1 MADTVGTDVGFTAEE
16 EAFRGEVLSFLTGY
30 QGLDGY
36 FHRRESSAEGVRKL
50 YRALGERGWLSL
62 SWPREFGG
70 MGRSPAYEF
79 ILWDEMAYAR
89 VARPPMGPGLVAKAL
104 MAHGTPEQCARF
116 LPDLRLG
123 RTNFCL
129 GYSEPD
135 AGSDLAAVR
144 TRATPLADGPDGP
157 GWYEVDG
164 AKCWTSNAH
173 WADHIW
179 LLCRTGAADSRSRGL
194 SVLIVPLD
202 RPGVTVSP
210 IPTHDGGRLNE
221 VRFEGVRVPAADRVG
236 AENDGWRVVA
246 SALAVER
253 HVQFPPKRLRR
264 DLRDL
269 VAWTGRTGLDGD
281 PVVRR
286 RLSGLAVRVAEVEAL
301 ALALLGEIISGRPS
315 AVPAAHH
322 KLAGTLL
329 TQDIARAAME
339 FGNSEALI
347 KDSDV
352 EFMWR
357 QAILETIGGGTS
369 EVMRGLVARQAFGL
383 DSRG

>member
-1 MADTVGTDVGFTAEE
+1 MDFGFTSEE
-16 EAFRGEVLSFLTGY
+16 EAFRSEVLAFLADY

-36 FHRRESSAEGVRKL
+36 FHRGENTGEGVRRV

-62 SWPREFGG
+62 SWPAEFGG
-70 MGRSPAYEF
+70 RGLSPAYEF

-104 MAHGTPEQCARF
+104 MTHGTAEQCERL
-116 LPDLRLG
+116 LPGLRLG
-123 RTNFCL
+123 QINFAL

-144 TRATPLADGPDGP
+144 TRATLVGDD
-157 GWYEVDG
+157 YEING

-173 WADHIW
+173 WADYIW
-179 LLCRTGAADSRSRGL
+179 LLCRTGAPDSRSRGL

-202 RPGVTVSP
+202 HPGVSVSP

-221 VRFEGVRVPAADRVG
+221 VRFDAVRVPAGNRVG
-236 AENDGWRVVA
+236 GENDGWQVVA

-264 DLRDL
+264 DLQDL
-269 VAWTGRTGLDGD
+269 ITWVEKSGLSHD

-286 RLSGLAVRVAEVEAL
+286 RLVDLAVKVAETEAL
-301 ALALLGEIISGRPS
+301 ALALLGEIISGQPS
-315 AVPAAHH
+315 AVPAAYH

-329 TQDIARAAME
+329 AQEIARSAME
-339 FGNSEALI
+339 FGSNEALI

-357 QAILETIGGGTS
+357 QAILETVGGGTS
-369 EVMRGLVARQAFGL
+369 EMMRGLIARQAFGL
-383 DSRG
+383 ESKG

>member
-1 MADTVGTDVGFTAEE
+1 MDFGFTPAE
-16 EAFRGEVLSFLTGY
+16 EAFRGEVLDFLAGH
-30 QGLDGY
+30 QGLNGY
-36 FHRRESSAEGVRKL
+36 FHRGENTGDGVRKV

-62 SWPREFGG
+62 SWPVEFGG
-70 MGRSPAYEF
+70 GGLSPAYEF

-104 MAHGTPEQCARF
+104 MAHGTAEQCERL
-116 LPDLRLG
+116 LPGLRLG
-123 RTNFCL
+123 QLNFAL

-144 TRATPLADGPDGP
+144 TRATRAGDE
-157 GWYEVDG
+157 YVIDG

-173 WADHIW
+173 WADCIW
-179 LLCRTGAADSRSRGL
+179 LLCRTGAQDSRSRGL

-202 RPGVTVSP
+202 HPGVSVSP

-221 VRFEGVRVPAADRVG
+221 VRFDGVRVPAGNRVG
-236 AENDGWRVVA
+236 DENAGWQVVA

-264 DLRDL
+264 DLQDL
-269 VAWTGRTGLDGD
+269 VSWLEKSGLSHD

-286 RLSGLAVRVAEVEAL
+286 RLSELAVRVAEVEAL
-301 ALALLGEIISGRPS
+301 ALALLGEIISGEPS
-315 AVPAAHH
+315 AVPAAYH
-322 KLAGTLL
+322 KLAGTRLA
-329 TQDIARAAME
+329 QEIARSAME
-339 FGNSEALI
+339 FGSSEALV

-357 QAILETIGGGTS
+357 QAILETVGGGTS
-369 EVMRGLVARQAFGL
+369 EMMRGLIARQAFGL
-383 DSRG
+383 DSKG

>member
-1 MADTVGTDVGFTAEE
+1 MDYGFTPEE
-16 EAFRGEVLSFLTGY
+16 EAFRSEVLEFLADF

-36 FHRRESSAEGVRKL
+36 FHRREGTGEGVRRV

-62 SWPREFGG
+62 SWPAEFGG
-70 MGRSPAYEF
+70 GGLSPAYEF

-104 MAHGTPEQCARF
+104 MTHGTAEQCERF
-116 LPDLRLG
+116 LPGLRLG
-123 RTNFCL
+123 QINFAL

-144 TRATPLADGPDGP
+144 TRATRAGDD
-157 GWYEVDG
+157 YEING

-173 WADHIW
+173 WADCIW
-179 LLCRTGAADSRSRGL
+179 LLCRTGAPDSRSRGL

-202 RPGVTVSP
+202 QPGVSVSP

-221 VRFEGVRVPAADRVG
+221 VRFDGVRVPAGNRVG
-236 AENDGWRVVA
+236 GENDGWQVVA

-264 DLRDL
+264 DLQDL
-269 VAWTGRTGLDGD
+269 LTWTEKSGLSHD

-286 RLSGLAVRVAEVEAL
+286 RLCDLAVKVAEVEAL
-301 ALALLGEIISGRPS
+301 ALALLGEIISGEPS
-315 AVPAAHH
+315 AVPAAYH

-329 TQDIARAAME
+329 AQEIARSAME
-339 FGNSEALI
+339 FGSGEALI
-347 KDSDV
+347 RDTDV

-357 QAILETIGGGTS
+357 QAILETVGGGTS
-369 EVMRGLVARQAFGL
+369 EMMRGLIARQAFGL
-383 DSRG
+383 DSKG

>member
-1 MADTVGTDVGFTAEE
+1 MDFGFTPEE
-16 EAFRGEVLSFLTGY
+16 EEFRGEVLEFLADHRDLNGF
-30 QGLDGY
+30 
-36 FHRRESSAEGVRKL
+36 FHRGENTAEGVRRL
-50 YRALGERGWLSL
+50 YRALGERAWLSL
-62 SWPREFGG
+62 SWPVEFGG
-70 MGRSPAYEF
+70 RGLSPAYEF

-89 VARPPMGPGLVAKAL
+89 AARPPMGPGLVAKAL
-104 MAHGTPEQCARF
+104 MTHGTARQCERF
-116 LPDLRLG
+116 LPGLRLG
-123 RTNFCL
+123 RINFAL

-144 TRATPLADGPDGP
+144 TRAELVSDHE
-157 GWYEVDG
+157 YEING

-173 WADHIW
+173 WADYIW
-179 LLCRTGAADSRSRGL
+179 LLCRTGAADSRARGL

-202 RPGVTVSP
+202 HPGVSVSP
-210 IPTHDGGRLNE
+210 IPTHEGGRLNE
-221 VRFEGVRVPAADRVG
+221 VRFDGVRVPVDNRVG
-236 AENDGWRVVA
+236 DENAGWQVVA

-264 DLRDL
+264 DLQDL
-269 VAWTGRTGLDGD
+269 VDWVRTSGLGED

-286 RLSGLAVRVAEVEAL
+286 RLFDLAVKVAEAEAL
-301 ALALLGEIISGRPS
+301 GLALLGEIISGEPS
-315 AVPAAHH
+315 AVPAAYH

-329 TQDIARAAME
+329 TQEIARSAME
-339 FGNSEALI
+339 FGSTEALV
-347 KDSDV
+347 KGTDV

-383 DSRG
+383 HGKR

>member
-1 MADTVGTDVGFTAEE
+1 MDFGFTREE
-16 EAFRGEVLSFLTGY
+16 EDFRKEVLEFLADY
-30 QGLDGY
+30 QDLQGY
-36 FHRRESSAEGVRKL
+36 FHRGDHTGAGLRGL

-62 SWPREFGG
+62 SWPEEFGG
-70 MGRSPAYEF
+70 AGLSPAYEF

-104 MAHGTPEQCARF
+104 MGHGTPDQCERF

-123 RTNFCL
+123 RINFCL

-135 AGSDLAAVR
+135 AGSDLASVG
-144 TRATPLADGPDGP
+144 TRARRVSDAE
-157 GWYEVDG
+157 YVVDG

-173 WADHIW
+173 WSDYIW
-179 LLCRTGAADSRSRGL
+179 LLCRTGPADSRARGL
-194 SVLIVPLD
+194 SILIVPLD
-202 RPGVTVSP
+202 HPGVSVSP

-221 VRFEGVRVPAADRVG
+221 VRFDGVRVPAENRVG
-236 AENDGWRVVA
+236 EENQGWQVA
-246 SALAVER
+246 GSALAVER

-264 DLRDL
+264 DLQDLAAWVRD
-269 VAWTGRTGLDGD
+269 TGLDGD

-286 RLSGLAVRVAEVEAL
+286 TLGGLAVKVAEVEAL
-301 ALALLGEIISGRPS
+301 GLALLGEIISGQPS
-315 AVPAAHH
+315 AVPAAYH

-329 TQDIARAAME
+329 TQDIARAALE
-339 FGNSEALI
+339 FGSPEALV
-347 KDSDV
+347 KGTDV

-369 EVMRGLVARQAFGL
+369 EMMRGLVARQAFGL
-383 DSRG
+383 ER

>member
-1 MADTVGTDVGFTAEE
+1 MDVGFTPEE
-16 EAFRGEVLSFLTGY
+16 EAFRAEVLDFLADH

-36 FHRRESSAEGVRKL
+36 FHRGESTGEGVRRV

-62 SWPREFGG
+62 SWPAEFGG
-70 MGRSPAYEF
+70 SGLSPAYEF
-79 ILWDEMAYAR
+79 ILWDEMAWAR

-104 MAHGTPEQCARF
+104 MTHGTAEQCARL
-116 LPDLRLG
+116 LPGLRRG
-123 RTNFCL
+123 ETNFAL

-144 TRATPLADGPDGP
+144 TRATLVHDA
-157 GWYEVDG
+157 YEING

-179 LLCRTGAADSRSRGL
+179 LLCRTGTQDSRSRGL

-202 RPGVTVSP
+202 HPGVSISP

-221 VRFEGVRVPAADRVG
+221 VRFDGVRVPVENRVG
-236 AENDGWRVVA
+236 DENDGWQVVG

-264 DLRDL
+264 DLQDL
-269 VAWTGRTGLDGD
+269 VAWVEASGLGRD

-286 RLSGLAVRVAEVEAL
+286 RLTGLAVQVAEVEAL
-301 ALALLGEIISGRPS
+301 ALALLDEIINGQPS
-315 AVPAAHH
+315 AVPAAYH

-329 TQDIARAAME
+329 AQEIARAAME
-339 FGNSEALI
+339 FGSGEALI

-357 QAILETIGGGTS
+357 QAILETVGGGTS
-369 EVMRGLVARQAFGL
+369 EVMRSLIARQAFGL
-383 DSRG
+383 ASKG

>member
-1 MADTVGTDVGFTAEE
+1 MDFGFTPEE
-16 EAFRGEVLSFLTGY
+16 EAFRGEVLAFLADY
-30 QGLDGY
+30 QGMNGY
-36 FHRRESSAEGVRKL
+36 FHRGESTGEGVRRV

-62 SWPREFGG
+62 SWPKEFGG
-70 MGRSPAYEF
+70 SGLSPAYEY

-104 MAHGTPEQCARF
+104 MAHGTAEQCERL
-116 LPDLRLG
+116 LPGLRLG
-123 RTNFCL
+123 EVNFAL

-144 TRATPLADGPDGP
+144 TRATLVHDT
-157 GWYEVDG
+157 YEING

-173 WADHIW
+173 WADAIW
-179 LLCRTGAADSRSRGL
+179 LLCRTGPQDSRSRGL

-202 RPGVTVSP
+202 RPGVSISP

-221 VRFEGVRVPAADRVG
+221 VRFDGVRVPVENRVG
-236 AENDGWRVVA
+236 AENDGWQVVA

-264 DLRDL
+264 DLQNL
-269 VAWTGRTGLDGD
+269 VTWVEKSGLSRD

-286 RLSGLAVRVAEVEAL
+286 RLTGLAVQVAEVEAL
-301 ALALLGEIISGRPS
+301 ALALLDEIISGQPS
-315 AVPAAHH
+315 AVPAAYH

-329 TQDIARAAME
+329 AQEIARSAME
-339 FGNSEALI
+339 FGSDEALI

-357 QAILETIGGGTS
+357 QAILETVGGGTS
-369 EVMRGLVARQAFGL
+369 EVMRGLIARQAFGL
-383 DSRG
+383 ESKG

>member
-1 MADTVGTDVGFTAEE
+1 MDFGFTPEE
-16 EAFRGEVLSFLTGY
+16 EAFRSEVLQFLAGY

-36 FHRRESSAEGVRKL
+36 FHRGENTGEGVRTV

-62 SWPREFGG
+62 SWPEEFGG
-70 MGRSPAYEF
+70 RGLSPAYEF

-89 VARPPMGPGLVAKAL
+89 IARPPMGPGLVAKAL
-104 MAHGTPEQCARF
+104 MTHGTAEQGERL
-116 LPDLRLG
+116 LPGLRLG
-123 RTNFCL
+123 QINFAL

-144 TRATPLADGPDGP
+144 TRATPVGDD
-157 GWYEVDG
+157 YEING

-179 LLCRTGAADSRSRGL
+179 LLCRTGAPESRSRGL

-202 RPGVTVSP
+202 HPGVSVSP

-221 VRFEGVRVPAADRVG
+221 VRFDGVRVPAGNRVG
-236 AENDGWRVVA
+236 EENAGWQVVA

-264 DLRDL
+264 DLQDL
-269 VAWTGRTGLDGD
+269 VTWVEKSGLSRD

-286 RLSGLAVRVAEVEAL
+286 RLSDLAVQVAEVEAL
-301 ALALLGEIISGRPS
+301 ALALLGDIISGRPS
-315 AVPAAHH
+315 AVPAAYH
-322 KLAGTLL
+322 KLAGTRLA
-329 TQDIARAAME
+329 QEIARSAME
-339 FGNSEALI
+339 FGSSEALV

-357 QAILETIGGGTS
+357 QAILETVGGGTS
-369 EVMRGLVARQAFGL
+369 EMMRGLIARQAFGL
-383 DSRG
+383 DSKG

>member
-1 MADTVGTDVGFTAEE
+1 MDFGFTSEE
-16 EAFRGEVLSFLTGY
+16 EAFRSEVFAFLADY

-36 FHRRESSAEGVRKL
+36 FHRGENTGEGVRRV

-62 SWPREFGG
+62 SWPAEFGG
-70 MGRSPAYEF
+70 RGLSPAYEF

-104 MAHGTPEQCARF
+104 MTHGTAEQCERL
-116 LPDLRLG
+116 LPGLRLG
-123 RTNFCL
+123 QINFAL

-144 TRATPLADGPDGP
+144 TRATLVGDD
-157 GWYEVDG
+157 YEING

-173 WADHIW
+173 WADYIW
-179 LLCRTGAADSRSRGL
+179 LLCRTGAPDSRSRGL

-202 RPGVTVSP
+202 HPGVSVSP

-221 VRFEGVRVPAADRVG
+221 VRFDAVRVPAGNRVG
-236 AENDGWRVVA
+236 GENDGWQVVA

-264 DLRDL
+264 DLQDL
-269 VAWTGRTGLDGD
+269 ITWVEKSGLSHD

-286 RLSGLAVRVAEVEAL
+286 RLVDLAVKVAETEAL
-301 ALALLGEIISGRPS
+301 ALALLGEIISGQPS
-315 AVPAAHH
+315 AVPAAYH

-329 TQDIARAAME
+329 AQEIARSAME
-339 FGNSEALI
+339 FGSNEALI

-357 QAILETIGGGTS
+357 QAILETVGGGTS
-369 EVMRGLVARQAFGL
+369 EMMRGLIARQAFGL
-383 DSRG
+383 ESKG

>member
-1 MADTVGTDVGFTAEE
+1 MDVGFTPEE
-16 EAFRGEVLSFLTGY
+16 EAFRREVLGFLAGH
-30 QGLDGY
+30 QGVDGY
-36 FHRRESSAEGVRKL
+36 FHRGENTADGVRKV

-62 SWPREFGG
+62 SWPKEFGG
-70 MGRSPAYEF
+70 EGLSPAYEF

-104 MAHGTPEQCARF
+104 MTHGTAEQCERL
-116 LPDLRLG
+116 LPELRSG
-123 RTNFCL
+123 RLNFAL

-144 TRATPLADGPDGP
+144 TRAARTGDS
-157 GWYEVDG
+157 YEIDG

-173 WADHIW
+173 WADCIW
-179 LLCRTGAADSRSRGL
+179 LLCRTGGPDSRSRGL

-202 RPGVTVSP
+202 HPGVTVSP

-221 VRFEGVRVPAADRVG
+221 VRFDGVRVPAENRVG
-236 AENDGWRVVA
+236 EENGGWQVVA

-264 DLRDL
+264 DLQDL
-269 VAWTGRTGLDGD
+269 IAWTEKTGLGHD

-286 RLSGLAVRVAEVEAL
+286 RLSDLAVKVAEVEAL
-301 ALALLGEIISGRPS
+301 GLALLGDIISGEPS
-315 AVPAAHH
+315 AVPAAYH

-329 TQDIARAAME
+329 TQDIARSAME
-339 FGNSEALI
+339 FGSSEALV
-347 KDSDV
+347 KETDV

-369 EVMRGLVARQAFGL
+369 EMMRGLIARQAFGL
-383 DSRG
+383 ESKG

>member
-1 MADTVGTDVGFTAEE
+1 MDFGFTREE
-16 EAFRGEVLSFLTGY
+16 EEFRSEVLEFLAAH
-30 QGLDGY
+30 QGLNGY
-36 FHRRESSAEGVRKL
+36 FHRGENTAEGVRKL
-50 YRALGERGWLSL
+50 YRVLGERGWLSL
-62 SWPREFGG
+62 SWPVEFGG
-70 MGRSPAYEF
+70 MGLPPAYEF

-104 MAHGTPEQCARF
+104 MAHGTAEQCERL
-116 LPDLRLG
+116 LPGLRLG
-123 RTNFCL
+123 QINFAL

-144 TRATPLADGPDGP
+144 TRARLISDE
-157 GWYEVDG
+157 YVIDG

-173 WADHIW
+173 WADCIW
-179 LLCRTGAADSRSRGL
+179 LLCRTGPLDSRSRGL

-202 RPGVTVSP
+202 HPGVTVSP

-221 VRFEGVRVPAADRVG
+221 VRFDGVRVPVGNRVG
-236 AENDGWRVVA
+236 HENEGWQVVA

-264 DLRDL
+264 DLQDL
-269 VAWTGRTGLDGD
+269 ITWVETTGLSRD
-281 PVVRR
+281 PFVRR
-286 RLSGLAVRVAEVEAL
+286 RLSDLAVKVAEVEAL
-301 ALALLGEIISGRPS
+301 ALALLGDITDGEPS
-315 AVPAAHH
+315 AVPAAYH

-329 TQDIARAAME
+329 VQEIARSAME
-339 FGNSEALI
+339 FGSPEALV
-347 KDSDV
+347 KGTDV

-369 EVMRGLVARQAFGL
+369 EMMRGLVARQALGL
-383 DSRG
+383 ESKA